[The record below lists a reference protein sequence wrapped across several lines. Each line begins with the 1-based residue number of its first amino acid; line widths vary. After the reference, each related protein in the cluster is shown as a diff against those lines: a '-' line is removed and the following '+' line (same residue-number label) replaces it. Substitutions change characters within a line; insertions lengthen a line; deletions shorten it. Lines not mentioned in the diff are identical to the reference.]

1 MSSSLLQI
9 AGTDKALRGA
19 ALKTK
24 DEAAKGRQKNA
35 PQARNYTLYN
45 LPDEWIRLISA
56 DGMKIATY
64 ARVAILEKLRR
75 DGRIS

>member
-1 MSSSLLQI
+1 MASSLLQI

-19 ALKTK
+19 ALQTK
-24 DEAAKGRQKNA
+24 EGAAKSRQKNA
-35 PQARNYTLYN
+35 PQKRNYTLYN
-45 LPDEWIRLISA
+45 LPDEWVRLITA

-75 DGRIS
+75 DGRIG